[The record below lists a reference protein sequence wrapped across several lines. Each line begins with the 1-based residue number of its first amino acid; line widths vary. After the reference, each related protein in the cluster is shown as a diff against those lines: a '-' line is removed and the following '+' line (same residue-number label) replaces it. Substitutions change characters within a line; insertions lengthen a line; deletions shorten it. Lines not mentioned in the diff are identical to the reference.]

1 MKRKQD
7 FSQIV
12 IIESLSPSDLHS
24 GRHVYE
30 DLLTFN
36 AAFKKV
42 LSIQHLEAPNLQ
54 LFWLSID
61 RIRDHVKSHG
71 YYPILHLDCH
81 GSSDTK
87 GIVLADD
94 SFVSWSDLKPR
105 LIEINRLTQ
114 CNLLIVLASC
124 YGGYL
129 SQVCDPTDRAPF
141 WGLIGPTGIV
151 PSIDLEQGLSAFY
164 RELLRSLDG
173 DTALDALRK
182 VNPSIKY
189 AFVPAEFF
197 FKYVSA
203 NYLIKYCNPQALDD
217 RATNMLLKIGAPFK
231 KRNMKRLIKKRN
243 PPSLKNLHAGSS
255 WLIYFHRMR
264 QGFLCPLKTYT
275 H

>member
-1 MKRKQD
+1 MKRTQD

-12 IIESLSPSDLHS
+12 VIESVSSGLHS

-30 DLLTFN
+30 DLQTFN
-36 AAFKKV
+36 AAFQKD
-42 LSIQHLEAPNLQ
+42 LSIQYIEAPNLQ
-54 LFWLSID
+54 LFWASFD
-61 RIRDHVKSHG
+61 RILDDIKSHG

-94 SFVSWSDLKPR
+94 SFASWSDLKPR

-141 WGLIGPTGIV
+141 WGLIGPTGTV
-151 PSIDLEQGLSAFY
+151 PSIDLEQGFSAFY
-164 RELLRSLDG
+164 RRLLQSLDG

-197 FKYVSA
+197 FKYVSV

-231 KRNMKRLIKKRN
+231 KRNVKRLIKKGIRLL
-243 PPSLKNLHAGSS
+243 LKSLHAGSS

-264 QGFLCPLKTYT
+264 QGFLYPLKIYT
-275 H
+275 R